1 MKISKIIE
9 KLEKLKKEHGD
20 IEVIEIYKTENEDFV
35 EEITD
40 IKYVSK
46 YENVAIIT
54 GEV

>member
-1 MKISKIIE
+1 MKISEIIE

-20 IEVIEIYKTENEDFV
+20 IEVIEIYKTKNEDFV

-46 YENVAIIT
+46 YESVAIIT

>member
-20 IEVIEIYKTENEDFV
+20 IEVIEIYESGSENFV

-40 IKYVSK
+40 IKYDSNYK
-46 YENVAIIT
+46 NVAIIT

>member
-40 IKYVSK
+40 IEYVSK
-46 YENVAIIT
+46 YKNVAIIT